1 MDGYLIYFLDTLLN
15 IIIHILKIKFY
26 IIKLNVICITTLVKI
41 NFIYYIVLYHHLF
54 YSRKAKNIKNF
65 YSITLPI
72 IKNKILH
79 RKLNVILY
87 TL

>member
-26 IIKLNVICITTLVKI
+26 IIKLNVICITTLEI
-41 NFIYYIVLYHHLF
+41 NFIYYIVLYHHLS

>member
-26 IIKLNVICITTLVKI
+26 IIKLNVICVTTLVKI
-41 NFIYYIVLYHHLF
+41 NFIYYIVLYHYLS
-54 YSRKAKNIKNF
+54 YSQKVKNIKNF
-65 YSITLPI
+65 YSIILPI